1 MMGSAS
7 TYMFQK
13 NLKDMITAI
22 RAQKGDGSQKNFIN
36 KCLQDI
42 RTEVR
47 RCRLRIDPVSTLPA
61 RRGPP
66 LVVRFA
72 RSDPVRTPLA
82 NSNSNPRS

>member
-1 MMGSAS
+1 MSSLGSQRRVKPESSMMGSAS
-7 TYMFQK
+7 TYIFQK

-47 RCRLRIDPVSTLPA
+47 RC
-61 RRGPP
+61 
-66 LVVRFA
+66 
-72 RSDPVRTPLA
+72 
-82 NSNSNPRS
+82 